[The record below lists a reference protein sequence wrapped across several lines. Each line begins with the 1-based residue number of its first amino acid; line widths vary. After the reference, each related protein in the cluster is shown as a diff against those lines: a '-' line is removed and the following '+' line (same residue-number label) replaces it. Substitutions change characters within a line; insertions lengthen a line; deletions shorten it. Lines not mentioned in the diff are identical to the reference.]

1 MLPILACGVSFNA
14 LYLKKK
20 SPFSD
25 KSSDLMEGF
34 THPPDVRQNDQK
46 TILMKFYNG
55 EDFDYDD
62 NHCMAMVTDIVFCCC
77 DGIDYG
83 NDEDLK

>member
-1 MLPILACGVSFNA
+1 
-14 LYLKKK
+14 
-20 SPFSD
+20 
-25 KSSDLMEGF
+25 
-34 THPPDVRQNDQK
+34 
-46 TILMKFYNG
+46 MKFYNG

>member
-1 MLPILACGVSFNA
+1 MWCIFERLVF
-14 LYLKKK
+14 KKK

-34 THPPDVRQNDQK
+34 THPPDVRQNDFDHK
-46 TILMKFYNG
+46 RTLMKFYNG

-62 NHCMAMVTDIVFCCC
+62 IHCMVMVTDIAFCCC